1 MIYRE
6 NWALLHGGDHRGVVP
21 LIARLGMGQVQP
33 EERDEV
39 AVETQ
44 SVDLNRVFTE
54 ARLDLNAMF
63 PDEETRQFLQEVDR
77 NRRSNQRFLEAFKKD
92 KLWEDDD

>member
-1 MIYRE
+1 MG
-6 NWALLHGGDHRGVVP
+6 LTP
-21 LIARLGMGQVQP
+21 LIARLMMEQVQS
-33 EERDEV
+33 EEQNE
-39 AVETQ
+39 ATVEEQ

-63 PDEETRQFLQEVDR
+63 PDEETRQFLQEIDR

-92 KLWEDDD
+92 KVWETDD

>member
-1 MIYRE
+1 ME
-6 NWALLHGGDHRGVVP
+6 
-21 LIARLGMGQVQP
+21 QVQP

-39 AVETQ
+39 AVEEQ
-44 SVDLNRVFTE
+44 SVDLNRVFTG

-92 KLWEDDD
+92 KIWEDDDSHA

>member
-1 MIYRE
+1 ME
-6 NWALLHGGDHRGVVP
+6 
-21 LIARLGMGQVQP
+21 QVQS
-33 EERDEV
+33 EERNEA
-39 AVETQ
+39 AVEER
-44 SVDLNRVFTE
+44 SVDLNSVFTE

-77 NRRSNQRFLEAFKKD
+77 NRRSNVRFLEAFKKD

>member
-1 MIYRE
+1 ME
-6 NWALLHGGDHRGVVP
+6 QA
-21 LIARLGMGQVQP
+21 QS
-33 EERDEV
+33 EERNE
-39 AVETQ
+39 AAAAEQ

-63 PDEETRQFLQEVDR
+63 PDEETRQFLREIDR
-77 NRRSNQRFLEAFKKD
+77 NRRSNRRFLEAFKKD

>member
-1 MIYRE
+1 ME
-6 NWALLHGGDHRGVVP
+6 
-21 LIARLGMGQVQP
+21 QVQS
-33 EERDEV
+33 EERNE
-39 AVETQ
+39 ATVEEQ

-77 NRRSNQRFLEAFKKD
+77 NRRGNQRFLEAFKKD
-92 KLWEDDD
+92 KLWEDDE